1 MVTTAESI
9 LHKKK
14 SILCHVRQSVLWHVE
29 RITSF
34 YCHFQR
40 NSGISIDVFQSNGIR
55 VKWWTNWG
63 ASSIFFSISLRR
75 STHIWIIVYQCR
87 WRCLW
92 PNSMVLF
99 AHKTFAKKIRQH
111 HRSEHQQEF
120 SCRNEKAFVQFTM
133 KSPDVNCIDT
143 WRVGKYKYLYTK
155 CVHFRAIQWCLYKS
169 WTSRW
174 RTKTFQNFLVLAK

>member
-1 MVTTAESI
+1 MSCSAISAMTCWKNNFFLLSLSTQF
-9 LHKKK
+9 
-14 SILCHVRQSVLWHVE
+14 R
-29 RITSF
+29 
-34 YCHFQR
+34 HFNR
-40 NSGISIDVFQSNGIR
+40 CISIQWYTCKVMNELRGP
-55 VKWWTNWG
+55 VP
-63 ASSIFFSISLRR
+63 FFFHFP
-75 STHIWIIVYQCR
+75 STLDAYFDYLDYCVYQCR

-111 HRSEHQQEF
+111 HRTEHQQEF